1 MAKLNPKA
9 NQSRLE
15 SDEYLDQVSLEELT
29 EFFFETEVL
38 KAFGKQGKKVAR
50 AMASYFIARN
60 FLDLVVN
67 EEFTKNTK
75 TILHL
80 DEETFETVH

>member
-9 NQSRLE
+9 SQSRLE

-38 KAFGKQGKKVAR
+38 KPLENKEKR
-50 AMASYFIARN
+50 
-60 FLDLVVN
+60 
-67 EEFTKNTK
+67 
-75 TILHL
+75 
-80 DEETFETVH
+80 

>member
-9 NQSRLE
+9 SQSRLE

-38 KAFGKQGKKVAR
+38 KAFGKQGKKVAFAATAGTSTR
-50 AMASYFIARN
+50 RRRSTSSP
-60 FLDLVVN
+60 
-67 EEFTKNTK
+67 FTYEGYLFSGIFWQKFTS
-75 TILHL
+75 L
-80 DEETFETVH
+80 